1 MPLFIALQQGDQ
13 EKMGIAYALERQKSP
28 FAKNLRVKEGSRDTI
43 SKVFKE
49 SENTDE
55 KGD

>member
-13 EKMGIAYALERQKSP
+13 EKIGVAYALERQKFP
-28 FAKNLRVKEGSRDTI
+28 FAKNLRVKEGSRDII
-43 SKVFKE
+43 SRVFIE
-49 SENTDE
+49 SGNTDE

>member
-1 MPLFIALQQGDQ
+1 
-13 EKMGIAYALERQKSP
+13 MGIAYALERQKFP
-28 FAKNLRVKEGSRDTI
+28 FAKNLCVKEGSRDTI